1 MAASTDGEGWQN
13 ARARA
18 GGGRTSGAMSA
29 ADRAEELHQEALALD
44 DGGETD
50 AALARYLGALA
61 LDGARS
67 STHYNVGLIN
77 KCRGRRH

>member
-1 MAASTDGEGWQN
+1 
-13 ARARA
+13 
-18 GGGRTSGAMSA
+18 MSA

-67 STHYNVGLIN
+67 STHYNVGLIY
-77 KCRGRRH
+77 KYRRRRH